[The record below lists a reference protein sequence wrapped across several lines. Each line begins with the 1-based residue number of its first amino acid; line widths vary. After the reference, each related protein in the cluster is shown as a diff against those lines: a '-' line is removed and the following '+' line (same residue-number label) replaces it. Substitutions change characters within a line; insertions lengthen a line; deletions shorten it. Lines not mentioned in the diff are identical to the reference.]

1 MNKWIFLIITLMYQ
15 LTIEAQISDF
25 KNTNFKNADKIAYTY
40 KGNDLNNLPELA
52 YNLTNNLPSDVEKFR
67 AIYTWVCT
75 NIEGDYYGFRKNL
88 DKRTKFQ
95 NDSLELFKW
104 NRSFSNDVF
113 KKLAKEKKTICTG
126 YAYLVKSLANL
137 ANINCEIIDG
147 YGRNESSVDSEL
159 KFPNHSWN
167 AVQLNNKWY
176 LCDAT
181 WSSGSYDLSKFSFE
195 FNYNDGYFLADPEL
209 FSKNHFPN
217 DEKWFLLD
225 EKKLFSE
232 FTKAPIVYNDV
243 FSYAI
248 IPIEPS
254 AMRLEVE
261 KNREVIFILK
271 DLKGIDISTIFLH
284 LHLGNSKQFIQPKVE
299 RLKNDLIK
307 IKYTFTSV
315 GLYDVHVTVKNHPI
329 CTYVVKVK
337 KQPK

>member
-1 MNKWIFLIITLMYQ
+1 MYQ

-88 DKRTKFQ
+88 AKRTKFQ

-113 KKLAKEKKTICTG
+113 IKLAKEKKTICTG

-167 AVQLNNKWY
+167 AVQLDNKWY

-181 WSSGSYDLSKFSFE
+181 WSSGSYDLSKFLFE

-209 FSKNHFPN
+209 FSKNHFPK
-217 DEKWFLLD
+217 DEKWFLMN
-225 EKKLFSE
+225 EKPVFSE
-232 FTKAPIVYNDV
+232 FLKAPILYNDA
-243 FSYAI
+243 FTYAI

-254 AMRLEVE
+254 IMRLEVE
-261 KNREVIFILK
+261 KNKEIIFILK
-271 DLKGIDISTIFLH
+271 DLKNIDITTIFLR
-284 LHLGNSKQFIQPKVE
+284 LDLGSSMQFIQPKVE
-299 RLKNDLIK
+299 RLQNDIVK
-307 IKYTFTSV
+307 IKYTFNSV
-315 GLYDVHVTVKNHPI
+315 GLYDVHINVKNHPI
-329 CTYVVKVK
+329 CTYVIKVK
-337 KQPK
+337 R